1 MVIKSRDKLFVH
13 GYVVDRAGKALV
25 YKVSR
30 LAVNTIRNFILLI
43 FEKHY
48 ILLKSSILWFE
59 VSSMLYLNELLLY
72 WEKAARRHWPHR
84 NLCNVTLNSVKIHG
98 YSLKAFDV
106 IANHVQ
112 CLSFI
117 RWISPEVFTDIKVSL
132 QGHV

>member
-48 ILLKSSILWFE
+48 ILL
-59 VSSMLYLNELLLY
+59 N
-72 WEKAARRHWPHR
+72 HR
-84 NLCNVTLNSVKIHG
+84 FFD
-98 YSLKAFDV
+98 LKFLRCC
-106 IANHVQ
+106 I
-112 CLSFI
+112 
-117 RWISPEVFTDIKVSL
+117 
-132 QGHV
+132 